1 MYERFVQLCNEKG
14 VKPSDVSKATGISTA
29 TLTSWKKG
37 VYTPKEEK
45 IRKIAEYFGV
55 TVEYMRTGKDP
66 EGYYENDETA
76 EIAQAVHDN
85 PELRLL
91 FSAAKDADPQTL
103 KDIHEMLLIMK
114 RRERGDID

>member
-1 MYERFVQLCNEKG
+1 MYERFVELCKQKG
-14 VKPSDVSKATGISTA
+14 VKASDVARATGVSTA

-37 VYTPKEEK
+37 DYTPKEEK

-55 TVEYMRTGKDP
+55 TVEYIRTGKDP
-66 EGYYENDETA
+66 EGYYDNDETA
-76 EIAQAVHDN
+76 QIAQQIHDN
-85 PELRLL
+85 TELRLL

-114 RRERGDID
+114 RRERGETE